1 MLKKN
6 WLSGKLK
13 TLSFFNQIILF
24 KSKFFLSSIKRKR
37 LRIFKFFDDRRIGSI
52 PRILIVS
59 LLTIFSFYSLPL
71 IIDFTEKNLL
81 VSEEFQNNS
90 KSILAYTLNKKNNE
104 ILENDN
110 LNEKDLLIDIFSLND
125 LETDTVRLNASTIK
139 QLFEDTDY
147 KLDDVREKKLVKPV
161 ALTLL
166 PAEIKMIENTKR
178 RKEFFIQIVLPL
190 ILKENNNI
198 RLDRK
203 MLFTI
208 INKNNNSKLEK
219 KWLEKKYKQYGIPS
233 KDLSILK
240 VRMDEIPVSLAIA
253 QAAKETGW
261 GTSRFAQEGNALFG
275 QWTWSGEG
283 LKPKEAA
290 GNEGHKVMKFN
301 VLQASVRAYQRNL
314 NTHSSYKNFR
324 LARAQLRDTGKPL
337 DSILLSQFLENYAET
352 GNEYVEVL
360 KKIIKQ
366 NNLKDFD
373 DAKLLPSSI
382 ELESLI

>member
-1 MLKKN
+1 MKKMFKKKN
-6 WLSGKLK
+6 LRILKLIEQNN
-13 TLSFFNQIILF
+13 LGSI
-24 KSKFFLSSIKRKR
+24 SRAFLSS
-37 LRIFKFFDDRRIGSI
+37 LVVIFF
-52 PRILIVS
+52 
-59 LLTIFSFYSLPL
+59 FYSLPIL
-71 IIDFTEKNLL
+71 INFTSNSILNTK
-81 VSEEFQNNS
+81 EFKNNS
-90 KSILAYTLNKKNNE
+90 NAILAYTLNNQNKGTV
-104 ILENDN
+104 NDN
-110 LNEKDLLIDIFSLND
+110 QILNEQDLLIDIFSLND
-125 LETDTVRLNASTIK
+125 LETDTVRLDASTIK

-147 KLDDVREKKLVKPV
+147 KLDDVRKKKLVKPV

-166 PAEIKMIENTKR
+166 PAEIKMIENSKK

-203 MLFTI
+203 RLFSI
-208 INKNNNSKLEK
+208 INKSNNTNLEK
-219 KWLEKKYKQYGIPS
+219 KWLKQKYKQYGIPS

-240 VRMDEIPVSLAIA
+240 IRMDEVPVSLAIA

-283 LKPKEAA
+283 LKPKEADKD
-290 GNEGHKVMKFN
+290 EGHKVMKFN

-314 NTHSSYKNFR
+314 NTHSTYKNFR
-324 LARAQLRDTGKPL
+324 LARAELRDVGKPL
-337 DSILLSQFLENYAET
+337 DSIILSEHLDKYAET
-352 GNEYVEVL
+352 GDQYVDVL